1 MAKDS
6 ARKRERRYNKA
17 ETMQQVR
24 DASRRRKNAGAG
36 GGLAAADFFDEEVD
50 WTDWEQP
57 QRRKQK
63 RQRRYQQQQQEEVAV
78 AVVAA
83 PLPEQSPLLL
93 NQVVVNHSPVTKNVE
108 QGSKFRVFCSGR
120 RPGSVAILLLPVVII
135 SLLLHFFYKVY
146 RTVASAHP

>member
-36 GGLAAADFFDEEVD
+36 GGLAAAEFFDEEAD

-57 QRRKQK
+57 QRKQK
-63 RQRRYQQQQQEEVAV
+63 RQRQYQQQEEEVVVA
-78 AVVAA
+78 AA
-83 PLPEQSPLLL
+83 PLPEQSPLPL

-108 QGSKFRVFCSGR
+108 QGSKFRAFCSGR